1 MATIQ
6 GQPENKNML
15 SQIGFRFS
23 VKRLPSVSFFASR
36 INMPGLTLN
45 AVPVPTPF
53 KVINM
58 AADKLEYGEFS
69 VTFKV
74 DEDMGNY
81 LEIFDWMV
89 GIGFPTKF
97 DERKQL
103 VANGQNS
110 PGTGIFSD
118 GTLMINSS
126 AKNPNMEVTF
136 IDLLPVSL
144 SDLDFT
150 TQASDVDYLEATVS
164 FKFLYYTITRLKRS

>member
-6 GQPENKNML
+6 GQPSNKNML
-15 SQIGFRFS
+15 SQLGFRFS
-23 VKRLPSVSFFASR
+23 VKRLPSVNFFASR
-36 INMPGLTLN
+36 VNMPGLTLN

-53 KVINM
+53 KVMHM
-58 AADKLEYGEFS
+58 AADKLEYGDLS

-74 DEDMGNY
+74 DEDMQNY
-81 LEIFDWMV
+81 LEIFDWLV

-103 VANGQNS
+103 VKPNGD
-110 PGTGIFSD
+110 GIFSD
-118 GTLMINSS
+118 GTMIITSS

-136 IDLLPVSL
+136 RDLIPTSL

-150 TQASDVDYLEATVS
+150 TQSSDVDYLEATVT
-164 FKFLYYTITRLKRS
+164 FKFLYYTINRI